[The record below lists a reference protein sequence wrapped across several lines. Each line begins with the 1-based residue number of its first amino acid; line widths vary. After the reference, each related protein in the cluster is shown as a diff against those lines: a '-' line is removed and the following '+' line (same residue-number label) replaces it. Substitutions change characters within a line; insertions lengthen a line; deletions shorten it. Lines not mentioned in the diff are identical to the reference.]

1 MKTYKT
7 VNEYLKETKPN
18 DKVIFG
24 GKGIVDGLK
33 NRTKSNTYTIKAIKD
48 DGTLSLRAYR
58 GRTNLI
64 LGANAYDQQIIVVGE
79 KEFKEMPVY

>member
-1 MKTYKT
+1 MKTYNT
-7 VNEYLKETKPN
+7 VTEYIKEAKPN

-24 GKGIVDGLK
+24 GRGIIDGLK
-33 NRTKSNTYTIKAIKD
+33 NRSKASTYTVKAIKE

-64 LGANAYDQQIIVVGE
+64 LGANAYDQQVMAVSE
-79 KEFKEMPVY
+79 KEFKEMPAY

>member
-7 VNEYLKETKPN
+7 VDDYSKEAKPN

-24 GKGIVDGLK
+24 GRGIMDGLK
-33 NRTKSNTYTIKAIKD
+33 NKTKSNTYTVKSIKD

-58 GRTNLI
+58 GKTNLI
-64 LGANAYDQQIIVVGE
+64 LGANAYDQQILVVTN

>member
-1 MKTYKT
+1 MKTYNAVT
-7 VNEYLKETKPN
+7 EYIKEAKPN

-24 GKGIVDGLK
+24 GRGIVDGLK
-33 NRTKSNTYTIKAIKD
+33 NKNKANTYTVKAIKE

-58 GRTNLI
+58 GKTNLI
-64 LGANAYDQQIIVVGE
+64 LGANAYDQQIMVVTN